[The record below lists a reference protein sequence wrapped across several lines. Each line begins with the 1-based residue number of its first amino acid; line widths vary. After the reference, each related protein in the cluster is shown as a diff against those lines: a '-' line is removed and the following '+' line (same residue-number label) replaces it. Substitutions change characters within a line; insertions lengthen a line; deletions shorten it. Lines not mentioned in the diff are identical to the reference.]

1 MIRLLLG
8 TVAYITKRIYMRGII
23 DSIMILYYSI
33 KSFFNPKD
41 SYYDHIHKINM
52 KFIRKNINIEQS
64 QYILK
69 QYISGKDYKIWTLW
83 WQGVDKMPPIVKATY
98 ESIKNASDKEVV
110 LITKDNDYEYI
121 EIPEYIKKR
130 NMCFAHLSDYIRVSL
145 LSKYGGLWIDS
156 TVYCIGKIPSEI
168 FEASFF
174 TIKATAKS
182 HKYIPKGKWNMQ
194 ILGSNETNCPI
205 FVFMK
210 HYLEEY
216 WKKFDKAL
224 DYLFFDYGMELQYE
238 DNLES
243 KSLIDIVPYTN
254 EHMHELLPILNE
266 DYDEHKF
273 LHISKDTNFFKLTY
287 KIRFNVINPKS
298 YYARITRE

>member
-110 LITKDNDYEYI
+110 LITKDNVYEYI
-121 EIPEYIKKR
+121 EIPEYIKKK
-130 NMCFAHLSDYIRVSL
+130 
-145 LSKYGGLWIDS
+145 KYVLC
-156 TVYCIGKIPSEI
+156 TFVRLYK
-168 FEASFF
+168 SFP
-174 TIKATAKS
+174 T
-182 HKYIPKGKWNMQ
+182 
-194 ILGSNETNCPI
+194 
-205 FVFMK
+205 
-210 HYLEEY
+210 
-216 WKKFDKAL
+216 
-224 DYLFFDYGMELQYE
+224 LQVWR
-238 DNLES
+238 
-243 KSLIDIVPYTN
+243 IV
-254 EHMHELLPILNE
+254 
-266 DYDEHKF
+266 D
-273 LHISKDTNFFKLTY
+273 
-287 KIRFNVINPKS
+287 
-298 YYARITRE
+298 

>member
-1 MIRLLLG
+1 
-8 TVAYITKRIYMRGII
+8 
-23 DSIMILYYSI
+23 
-33 KSFFNPKD
+33 
-41 SYYDHIHKINM
+41 
-52 KFIRKNINIEQS
+52 
-64 QYILK
+64 
-69 QYISGKDYKIWTLW
+69 
-83 WQGVDKMPPIVKATY
+83 
-98 ESIKNASDKEVV
+98 
-110 LITKDNDYEYI
+110 
-121 EIPEYIKKR
+121 
-130 NMCFAHLSDYIRVSL
+130 
-145 LSKYGGLWIDS
+145 
-156 TVYCIGKIPSEI
+156 
-168 FEASFF
+168 
-174 TIKATAKS
+174 
-182 HKYIPKGKWNMQ
+182 
-194 ILGSNETNCPI
+194 
-205 FVFMK
+205 MK